1 MALALEM
8 INSCKAFLLLFL
20 LFASLANAAYDP
32 NPIPEVDTVYVA
44 REKSSTNIIVV
55 RGCSEN
61 VFPVSEE
68 IGENETQEQLL
79 ARVYGSEPLADSSA
93 VYKAWADSCKRAESR
108 SRSGVIIYSLT
119 MGALSTGMGALL
131 FFPDFDNN
139 VVKGFGKVVGGGLMV
154 TGGLYLAVSLATLV
168 VSVFAHDAPSEKVS
182 TYNQQAEK
190 WKLRV
195 TPTINFNEPGGGLI
209 LQLGF

>member
-1 MALALEM
+1 M
-8 INSCKAFLLLFL
+8 IRHFILLLLVCGVCSF
-20 LFASLANAAYDP
+20 AAYDP
-32 NPIPEVDTVYVA
+32 SPIPDVDTVYVG
-44 REKSSTNIIVV
+44 REKSPANIIVV
-55 RGCSEN
+55 RGCAEN

-68 IGENETQEQLL
+68 IGDNETQEQLL

-108 SRSGVIIYSLT
+108 SRSGVIIYGLT

-131 FFPDFDNN
+131 FFPDFDNK
-139 VVKGFGKVVGGGLMV
+139 VVKGIGKVVGGGLMV

-195 TPTINFNEPGGGLI
+195 TPTINFSEPGGGLM
-209 LQLGF
+209 LLLGF

>member
-20 LFASLANAAYDP
+20 LFASLANAAYDTS
-32 NPIPEVDTVYVA
+32 PIPDVDTVYVG
-44 REKSSTNIIVV
+44 REKSPANIIVV

-139 VVKGFGKVVGGGLMV
+139 VVKWFGKVVGGGLMV

>member
-1 MALALEM
+1 M
-8 INSCKAFLLLFL
+8 IRHFILLLLVCGICSF
-20 LFASLANAAYDP
+20 AAYDSSAILP
-32 NPIPEVDTVYVA
+32 DTVYVG
-44 REKSSTNIIVV
+44 REKSPANIIVV
-55 RGCSEN
+55 RGCAEN

-68 IGENETQEQLL
+68 IGDNETQEQLL

-108 SRSGVIIYSLT
+108 SRSGVIIYGLT

-131 FFPDFDNN
+131 FFPDFDNK
-139 VVKGFGKVVGGGLMV
+139 VVKGIGKVVGGGLMV

-168 VSVFAHDAPSEKVS
+168 VSVFAHDTPSEKVS

-195 TPTINFNEPGGGLI
+195 TPTINFNEPGGGLL

>member
-1 MALALEM
+1 MALALKM
-8 INSCKAFLLLFL
+8 KSCKAFLLLFL
-20 LFASLANAAYDP
+20 LFASFANAAYDS

-44 REKSSTNIIVV
+44 REKSSANIIVV

-79 ARVYGSEPLADSSA
+79 ARVYGSEPLADSTA

-108 SRSGVIIYSLT
+108 SRSGVIIYGLT
-119 MGALSTGMGALL
+119 MGALSTGMGTLL
-131 FFPDFDNN
+131 FFPDFDNK
-139 VVKGFGKVVGGGLMV
+139 VVKGIGKVVGGGLMV

-168 VSVFAHDAPSEKVS
+168 VSVFAHGTPSEKVS

-195 TPTINFNEPGGGLI
+195 TPTINFNEPGGGLL

>member
-1 MALALEM
+1 MLCA
-8 INSCKAFLLLFL
+8 
-20 LFASLANAAYDP
+20 
-32 NPIPEVDTVYVA
+32 
-44 REKSSTNIIVV
+44 VV
-55 RGCSEN
+55 LKN

-68 IGENETQEQLL
+68 IGDNETQEQLL

-108 SRSGVIIYSLT
+108 SRSGVIIYGLT

-131 FFPDFDNN
+131 FFPDFDNK
-139 VVKGFGKVVGGGLMV
+139 VVKGIGKVVGGGLMV

-168 VSVFAHDAPSEKVS
+168 VSVFAHDAPSKKVS

-195 TPTINFNEPGGGLI
+195 APAINFSEPGGGLM
-209 LQLGF
+209 LLLGF

>member
-1 MALALEM
+1 M
-8 INSCKAFLLLFL
+8 INSCKAFLLLFF

-139 VVKGFGKVVGGGLMV
+139 VVKGIGKVVGGGLMV

>member
-44 REKSSTNIIVV
+44 REKSSANIIVV